1 MNLPPISPWWP
12 LLGGALIGMAAGGY
26 LVLTGRIAG
35 ISGLLASAVGLQKGG
50 NRALALLFLVGLA
63 AAAGVALLFTPVPL
77 PPLSIASAPLLIAA
91 GLLVGNG
98 TRLGSGCTSG
108 HGVCGLAR
116 LSPRSIVAT
125 VVFMAL
131 GMLTVGI
138 VRVILGGAA

>member
-1 MNLPPISPWWP
+1 MNLSPLSPWWP
-12 LLGGALIGMAAGGY
+12 LLGGAMIGMAAGCY

-35 ISGLLASAVGLQKGG
+35 ISGLLANAVGLQKSS
-50 NRALALLFLVGLA
+50 NRVLAVLFLFGLA
-63 AAAGVALLFTPVPL
+63 AAGGIALIFKPVPL
-77 PPLSIASAPLLIAA
+77 PQLTSASAPLLIAA
-91 GLLVGNG
+91 GLLVGYG

-131 GMLTVGI
+131 GMLTVGV
-138 VRVILGGAA
+138 VRAVLGDAA